1 MNGDTLEMV
10 LFTGVLMAISFCFL
24 YFRERGKRQDQL
36 QHSLNIAKM
45 SHEHELARIAAAAD
59 AMNALL
65 GITDVKAGESAAQA
79 LCRVLGIIGDGADAS
94 RQTAMAEMK
103 RLVERIEAAAKKLGD
118 HNPEAARLARYEEI
132 RELVDD
138 TSGICDRIR
147 MEDLERLYA
156 LANAPTVGAVPM
168 EELLNDTS
176 FRAKPTGVRVDAE
189 ERDPGDPDLDTVL
202 AEAQEKKS
210 GAARRRE

>member
-1 MNGDTLEMV
+1 MNGDILEMA
-10 LFTGVLMAISFCFL
+10 LLTGVLMVISSCFL

-45 SHEHELARIAAAAD
+45 SNEHELARIAAAAQ
-59 AMNALL
+59 AMHALL

-103 RLVERIEAAAKKLGD
+103 RLVERIEAATEKLGD
-118 HNPEAARLARYEEI
+118 YNPEAARLARYEEI
-132 RELVDD
+132 RELVD
-138 TSGICDRIR
+138 TFGIRDRIGT
-147 MEDLERLYA
+147 EDLERLYA

-168 EELLNDTS
+168 EELLNDAS
-176 FRAKPTGVRVDAE
+176 FRAKPTGVRVDADDHSANA
-189 ERDPGDPDLDTVL
+189 DPALDGAL
-202 AEAQEKKS
+202 AEALNK
-210 GAARRRE
+210 GPNATRRG